1 MSRNI
6 RLCPPRGH
14 GMQTSTETLATM
26 PARKPQ
32 RGRDNVLQRESA
44 LVSAKHDVRDAWQTL
59 LGRGPL
65 LPELLEPLLLISNV
79 RQVVAGQQV
88 LSRNDVA
95 RSLLLLVR
103 GDVGLGLMTPKA
115 LLRIERS
122 LRGPAWLDLSSA
134 WLECRPTVDGVAL
147 SDAVLV
153 SVSRS
158 AYQALMAR
166 RPELA
171 RRTVVC
177 LAEQLHA
184 ATGVTQDLMHK
195 DAQARLATWLL
206 RRCGVGASVQ
216 RIALHE
222 RKRDIASQLA
232 VTPET
237 LSRLLKQFSDD
248 GLLEVRG
255 YSIGILDA
263 SGLQS
268 RAGGEALG
276 GSIAKAEPAGAELSR

>member
-1 MSRNI
+1 
-6 RLCPPRGH
+6 
-14 GMQTSTETLATM
+14 MQTLTDTQATM
-26 PARKPQ
+26 PERKPQ
-32 RGRDNVLQRESA
+32 RGRDNAPQRESVQTFA
-44 LVSAKHDVRDAWQTL
+44 THDVRAAWQTL
-59 LGRGPL
+59 LGREPL
-65 LPELLEPLLLISNV
+65 LPELLQHLLLISNV
-79 RQVVAGQQV
+79 RQLLAGQQV
-88 LSRNDVA
+88 LSRHDVA

-115 LLRIERS
+115 PLHIERS

-134 WLECRPTVDGVAL
+134 WLDCRPAVDGVAL

-153 SVSRS
+153 DVSRS
-158 AYQALMAR
+158 AYQVLMAR

-195 DAQARLATWLL
+195 DAQGRLATWLL
-206 RRCGVGASVQ
+206 RRRGVDASAQ
-216 RIALHE
+216 HISLHE
-222 RKRDIASQLA
+222 RKRDIASQLG

-248 GLLEVRG
+248 GLLEVHG

-268 RAGGEALG
+268 RAACDDLDA
-276 GSIAKAEPAGAELSR
+276 STTKADPAGAELSR

>member
-1 MSRNI
+1 
-6 RLCPPRGH
+6 
-14 GMQTSTETLATM
+14 MQTVTETLTTMAT
-26 PARKPQ
+26 RKPQ
-32 RGRDNVLQRESA
+32 RGRDNVLQPESVQTFA
-44 LVSAKHDVRDAWQTL
+44 MHDVRAAWQSL

-65 LPELLEPLLLISNV
+65 LPDLLEQLLLISNV

-88 LSRNDVA
+88 LSRHDVA

-115 LLRIERS
+115 PLRIERS

-134 WLECRPTVDGVAL
+134 WLDGRPTVDGVAL

-153 SVSRS
+153 NVSRS
-158 AYQALMAR
+158 AYQALMVR

-206 RRCGVGASVQ
+206 RRRGVDASAQ
-216 RIALHE
+216 HIALHE

-248 GLLEVRG
+248 GLLKVHG

-263 SGLQS
+263 PGLQS
-268 RAGGEALG
+268 RAACDDLAD
-276 GSIAKAEPAGAELSR
+276 STTKADAAGVELSR

>member
-1 MSRNI
+1 MLGKI
-6 RLCPPRGH
+6 GVYPTLGH
-14 GMQTSTETLATM
+14 RMQTSTETLATM

-32 RGRDNVLQRESA
+32 RGSDNVLQRESA
-44 LVSAKHDVRDAWQTL
+44 QASAMHDVRDAWQTL

-65 LPELLEPLLLISNV
+65 LPELLEPLLLISNL

-88 LSRNDVA
+88 LSRHDVA

-103 GDVGLGLMTPKA
+103 GDVGLGLMAPKA
-115 LLRIERS
+115 PLRIERS

-134 WLECRPTVDGVAL
+134 WLECRPKVDGVAL

-153 SVSRS
+153 SVSRK

-171 RRTVVC
+171 RRTVLC

-206 RRCGVGASVQ
+206 RRCGVGASAQ

-248 GLLEVRG
+248 GLLEVHG

-268 RAGGEALG
+268 RAGGDDLG
-276 GSIAKAEPAGAELSR
+276 GSTAKAEPAAAELSR